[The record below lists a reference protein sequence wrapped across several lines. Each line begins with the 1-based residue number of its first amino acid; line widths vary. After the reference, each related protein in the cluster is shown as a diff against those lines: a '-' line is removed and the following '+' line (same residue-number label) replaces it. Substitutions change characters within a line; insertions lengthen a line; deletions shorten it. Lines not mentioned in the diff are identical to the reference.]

1 MQKDQYEVKAM
12 NATMSAGAEWKPS
25 SLLSHVEASKK
36 DERARQSNW
45 SSETNKKKK
54 TMDSRESKSLEDH
67 LIGLG
72 LTNHNVLLSLST
84 NQYLSVIWL
93 ANHTELWLANLDWPI
108 REEGHAWG
116 PRAQQMSVRSLI
128 NRTLFSTYFWTI
140 FVKFGVCEGL
150 GDKAYSTEV
159 RENT

>member
-1 MQKDQYEVKAM
+1 M
-12 NATMSAGAEWKPS
+12 
-25 SLLSHVEASKK
+25 
-36 DERARQSNW
+36 
-45 SSETNKKKK
+45 KKKK
-54 TMDSRESKSLEDH
+54 AMDSRESKSLEDH
-67 LIGLG
+67 SIGLG
-72 LTNHNVLLSLST
+72 LTNHNVLLSLSN

>member
-25 SLLSHVEASKK
+25 SLLSQVEASKK
-36 DERARQSNW
+36 DDRARRRNW

-54 TMDSRESKSLEDH
+54 AMDSRESKSLEGH

-84 NQYLSVIWL
+84 NQYLSVI
-93 ANHTELWLANLDWPI
+93 
-108 REEGHAWG
+108 
-116 PRAQQMSVRSLI
+116 
-128 NRTLFSTYFWTI
+128 
-140 FVKFGVCEGL
+140 
-150 GDKAYSTEV
+150 
-159 RENT
+159 

>member
-1 MQKDQYEVKAM
+1 M
-12 NATMSAGAEWKPS
+12 NVTMSAGAEWKPS

-36 DERARQSNW
+36 EERARRCNW

-54 TMDSRESKSLEDH
+54 AMDSRESKSLEDH

-84 NQYLSVIWL
+84 NQYLSAIWL
-93 ANHTELWLANLDWPI
+93 ANHTELWLANLNWPI
-108 REEGHAWG
+108 RKEGHVCG
-116 PRAQQMSVRSLI
+116 PWAQQMSVPFLI
-128 NRTLFSTYFWTI
+128 NTTLFSTYI
-140 FVKFGVCEGL
+140 SCNLIQISVCEGL
-150 GDKAYSTEV
+150 GDKAYSTEA

>member
-36 DERARQSNW
+36 DERARRCNW

-54 TMDSRESKSLEDH
+54 AMDSRESKSLEDH

-84 NQYLSVIWL
+84 NQYLSVI
-93 ANHTELWLANLDWPI
+93 
-108 REEGHAWG
+108 
-116 PRAQQMSVRSLI
+116 
-128 NRTLFSTYFWTI
+128 
-140 FVKFGVCEGL
+140 
-150 GDKAYSTEV
+150 
-159 RENT
+159 

>member
-36 DERARQSNW
+36 DDRARWRNW

-54 TMDSRESKSLEDH
+54 AMDSRESKSLGDH

-93 ANHTELWLANLDWPI
+93 ANHTELWLAN
-108 REEGHAWG
+108 
-116 PRAQQMSVRSLI
+116 
-128 NRTLFSTYFWTI
+128 
-140 FVKFGVCEGL
+140 
-150 GDKAYSTEV
+150 
-159 RENT
+159 